1 VHDKTNLQTKVENLM
16 IKYVAFL
23 RAINVGKRTVKMED
37 LRQQL
42 DTAGFKNVSTYIQSG
57 NVMFA
62 SNSTNTAT
70 LSGKIEKLLLK
81 NYGFEVPTIIRPV
94 AQLQAVVAN
103 TPFPG
108 IVPDKSLQVYVSFL
122 SGPVGPHAAQVIAAL
137 QSPAETLHMTATEV
151 YTMIKKDLVP
161 KGLDIIA
168 QLEKKL
174 GIPCTTRNWATV
186 NKVIW

>member
-1 VHDKTNLQTKVENLM
+1 M
-16 IKYVAFL
+16 
-23 RAINVGKRTVKMED
+23 
-37 LRQQL
+37 
-42 DTAGFKNVSTYIQSG
+42 
-57 NVMFA
+57 
-62 SNSTNTAT
+62 
-70 LSGKIEKLLLK
+70 LK
-81 NYGFEVPTIIRPV
+81 NYGFEIPTIIRSV
-94 AQLQAVVAN
+94 TALEAVVKH

-122 SGPVGPHAAQVIAAL
+122 SGPVGPHGPAVIASL
-137 QSPAETLHMTATEV
+137 QSAAETLHMTDTEV
-151 YTMIKKDLVP
+151 YTLVKKDLVP